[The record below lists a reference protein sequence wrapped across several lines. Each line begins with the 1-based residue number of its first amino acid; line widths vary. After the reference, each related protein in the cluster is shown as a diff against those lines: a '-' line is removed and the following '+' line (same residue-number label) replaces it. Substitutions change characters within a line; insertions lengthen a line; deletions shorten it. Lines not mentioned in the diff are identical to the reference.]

1 MERRC
6 RAVQGS
12 QPGPGKPA
20 DKIRL
25 PPAKGQNRGMSQK
38 EEGSGGQQTAA
49 QRRDERHRTVPN
61 GLSGPISA
69 FYHLIPQGQ

>member
-1 MERRC
+1 MPELSGVPAWTR
-6 RAVQGS
+6 Q
-12 QPGPGKPA
+12 PA
-20 DKIRL
+20 DQIGL
-25 PPAKGQNRGMSQK
+25 PPAKGQNRGDGVQK
-38 EEGSGGQQTAA
+38 RKAVGVVQQTAA